1 MSHPLTKRGFYHD
14 TVSQNPKFSH
24 KDWSYNNQ
32 LKSRI
37 SCDQQK
43 LADRVICE
51 ASRVIDETKET
62 TNKFKK
68 ETDYRLEERV
78 AHIAF
83 TVEELREQ
91 KKFGEREQE
100 ILKVL
105 CHPFFLLE
113 YFMSFISTCDALLFL
128 IYRFLWLIS
137 FSGHKKSH
145 SVCHRIHKKW
155 RFGHLREVYH
165 TARESDGNRFV
176 KLPFVTASRPP
187 MRLLNQFR
195 R

>member
-1 MSHPLTKRGFYHD
+1 MSNRLTKRGFLHD
-14 TVSQNPKFSH
+14 TLGQNPKFSH

-62 TNKFKK
+62 TSKFKK
-68 ETDYRLEERV
+68 ETDYRIEERV

-91 KKFGEREQE
+91 KRFGEREQE
-100 ILKVL
+100 ILKVSSI
-105 CHPFFLLE
+105 FL
-113 YFMSFISTCDALLFL
+113 FN
-128 IYRFLWLIS
+128 IY
-137 FSGHKKSH
+137 
-145 SVCHRIHKKW
+145 
-155 RFGHLREVYH
+155 
-165 TARESDGNRFV
+165 
-176 KLPFVTASRPP
+176 
-187 MRLLNQFR
+187 
-195 R
+195 

>member
-1 MSHPLTKRGFYHD
+1 MSNQTTKRGFYHD
-14 TVSQNPKFSH
+14 TISQNPKFSH

-62 TNKFKK
+62 TSKFKK

-100 ILKVL
+100 ILKVRSFPL
-105 CHPFFLLE
+105 HFL
-113 YFMSFISTCDALLFL
+113 
-128 IYRFLWLIS
+128 
-137 FSGHKKSH
+137 
-145 SVCHRIHKKW
+145 
-155 RFGHLREVYH
+155 
-165 TARESDGNRFV
+165 
-176 KLPFVTASRPP
+176 
-187 MRLLNQFR
+187 
-195 R
+195 

>member
-1 MSHPLTKRGFYHD
+1 MSHHLVKRGHFYD
-14 TVSQNPKFSH
+14 TMGQQPKYSV

-51 ASRVIDETKET
+51 SERVIDETKET
-62 TNKFKK
+62 TSKFKK

-78 AHIAF
+78 SHIAF

-100 ILKVL
+100 ILKVGRN
-105 CHPFFLLE
+105 
-113 YFMSFISTCDALLFL
+113 FISRTRNF
-128 IYRFLWLIS
+128 
-137 FSGHKKSH
+137 
-145 SVCHRIHKKW
+145 
-155 RFGHLREVYH
+155 
-165 TARESDGNRFV
+165 N
-176 KLPFVTASRPP
+176 
-187 MRLLNQFR
+187 
-195 R
+195 

>member
-1 MSHPLTKRGFYHD
+1 MSHQLTRRGFYHD
-14 TVSQNPKFSH
+14 SSGQNPKFSH

-62 TNKFKK
+62 TSKFKK
-68 ETDYRLEERV
+68 ETDYRIEERV

-91 KKFGEREQE
+91 KRFGEREQE
-100 ILKVL
+100 ILKVSL
-105 CHPFFLLE
+105 R
-113 YFMSFISTCDALLFL
+113 SISNIL
-128 IYRFLWLIS
+128 
-137 FSGHKKSH
+137 
-145 SVCHRIHKKW
+145 
-155 RFGHLREVYH
+155 
-165 TARESDGNRFV
+165 
-176 KLPFVTASRPP
+176 
-187 MRLLNQFR
+187 
-195 R
+195 

>member
-1 MSHPLTKRGFYHD
+1 MSYQLTKRNGLYHD
-14 TVSQNPKFSH
+14 TLSQNPKFSH

-62 TNKFKK
+62 TSKFKK

-78 AHIAF
+78 SHISF

-100 ILKVL
+100 ILKV
-105 CHPFFLLE
+105 
-113 YFMSFISTCDALLFL
+113 FMSFLSSFFLHLMYRLDFFRIPKIAST
-128 IYRFLWLIS
+128 
-137 FSGHKKSH
+137 
-145 SVCHRIHKKW
+145 
-155 RFGHLREVYH
+155 
-165 TARESDGNRFV
+165 
-176 KLPFVTASRPP
+176 PPSRT
-187 MRLLNQFR
+187 
-195 R
+195 

>member
-1 MSHPLTKRGFYHD
+1 MSQQLTKRGFYHD
-14 TVSQNPKFSH
+14 SALTQNPKFSH

-62 TNKFKK
+62 TTKFKK

-100 ILKVL
+100 ILKVT
-105 CHPFFLLE
+105 F
-113 YFMSFISTCDALLFL
+113 SFHILWARCSHFNKLFDV
-128 IYRFLWLIS
+128 LIS
-137 FSGHKKSH
+137 FCGL
-145 SVCHRIHKKW
+145 
-155 RFGHLREVYH
+155 F
-165 TARESDGNRFV
+165 
-176 KLPFVTASRPP
+176 
-187 MRLLNQFR
+187 
-195 R
+195 

>member
-1 MSHPLTKRGFYHD
+1 MSHQSTKRGFYHD
-14 TVSQNPKFSH
+14 SLGQNPKFSH

-62 TNKFKK
+62 TSKFKK

-100 ILKVL
+100 ILKVFRPL
-105 CHPFFLLE
+105 ASGFSCPLSAQLL
-113 YFMSFISTCDALLFL
+113 M
-128 IYRFLWLIS
+128 YRSAFCS
-137 FSGHKKSH
+137 RTP
-145 SVCHRIHKKW
+145 RI
-155 RFGHLREVYH
+155 
-165 TARESDGNRFV
+165 
-176 KLPFVTASRPP
+176 ASAVPSSP
-187 MRLLNQFR
+187 
-195 R
+195 

>member
-1 MSHPLTKRGFYHD
+1 MSNQLTKRGFYHNSM
-14 TVSQNPKFSH
+14 TQNPKFSH
-24 KDWSYNNQ
+24 KDWSTNNQ

-62 TNKFKK
+62 TSKFKR

-91 KKFGEREQE
+91 KKFGEQEQE
-100 ILKVL
+100 ILKVVRKFHHQSDL
-105 CHPFFLLE
+105 VQFVDPF
-113 YFMSFISTCDALLFL
+113 
-128 IYRFLWLIS
+128 
-137 FSGHKKSH
+137 
-145 SVCHRIHKKW
+145 
-155 RFGHLREVYH
+155 
-165 TARESDGNRFV
+165 
-176 KLPFVTASRPP
+176 
-187 MRLLNQFR
+187 
-195 R
+195 

>member
-1 MSHPLTKRGFYHD
+1 MSHQLTSRGFYHD
-14 TVSQNPKFSH
+14 KLSQNPKFSH
-24 KDWSYNNQ
+24 KDWAYNNQ

-37 SCDQQK
+37 SCEQQK

-62 TNKFKK
+62 TTKFKK

-100 ILKVL
+100 ILKVFL
-105 CHPFFLLE
+105 PRQTFYVPDSVFFACFWCIDFCGIFLFLQDIKNRIQHAID
-113 YFMSFISTCDALLFL
+113 SIKTDAL
-128 IYRFLWLIS
+128 IICE
-137 FSGHKKSH
+137 K
-145 SVCHRIHKKW
+145 CII
-155 RFGHLREVYH
+155 LRE
-165 TARESDGNRFV
+165 NRTGIG
-176 KLPFVTASRPP
+176 L
-187 MRLLNQFR
+187 
-195 R
+195 

>member
-1 MSHPLTKRGFYHD
+1 MSYQLTKRGFYHD
-14 TVSQNPKFSH
+14 SLSQNPKFSH

-62 TNKFKK
+62 TSKFKK

-91 KKFGEREQE
+91 KKFGEQEQE
-100 ILKVL
+100 ILKV
-105 CHPFFLLE
+105 F
-113 YFMSFISTCDALLFL
+113 
-128 IYRFLWLIS
+128 
-137 FSGHKKSH
+137 
-145 SVCHRIHKKW
+145 VIHKKIYDCCVLI
-155 RFGHLREVYH
+155 RCRHIFDVLI
-165 TARESDGNRFV
+165 
-176 KLPFVTASRPP
+176 
-187 MRLLNQFR
+187 FR
-195 R
+195 VAFRIPKSEFNVPSSP

>member
-1 MSHPLTKRGFYHD
+1 MSYQQTKRGFYHD
-14 TVSQNPKFSH
+14 TISQHPKFSH

-32 LKSRI
+32 LKSRM

-62 TNKFKK
+62 TSKFKK

-83 TVEELREQ
+83 SVDELREQ
-91 KKFGEREQE
+91 KRSGEREQE

-105 CHPFFLLE
+105 RWVHHFF
-113 YFMSFISTCDALLFL
+113 SAAWRISLVLF
-128 IYRFLWLIS
+128 
-137 FSGHKKSH
+137 
-145 SVCHRIHKKW
+145 
-155 RFGHLREVYH
+155 
-165 TARESDGNRFV
+165 
-176 KLPFVTASRPP
+176 
-187 MRLLNQFR
+187 
-195 R
+195 

>member
-113 YFMSFISTCDALLFL
+113 YFMSFISTCDALLFFWFIDFCGL
-128 IYRFLWLIS
+128 FRFQDTKNRIQCAIES
-137 FSGHKKSH
+137 IKSDAL
-145 SVCHRIHKKW
+145 VICEKCII
-155 RFGHLREVYH
+155 LRE
-165 TARESDGNRFV
+165 NR
-176 KLPFVTASRPP
+176 TGIGS
-187 MRLLNQFR
+187 
-195 R
+195 

>member
-1 MSHPLTKRGFYHD
+1 MSNHLKKRGFYND
-14 TVSQNPKFSH
+14 SLSQNQKFSH

-43 LADRVICE
+43 IADRVICE

-62 TNKFKK
+62 TSKFKK

-100 ILKVL
+100 ILKV
-105 CHPFFLLE
+105 CTFHPKLIFIE
-113 YFMSFISTCDALLFL
+113 YFMSLMSSI
-128 IYRFLWLIS
+128 RFC
-137 FSGHKKSH
+137 FSR
-145 SVCHRIHKKW
+145 C
-155 RFGHLREVYH
+155 
-165 TARESDGNRFV
+165 
-176 KLPFVTASRPP
+176 
-187 MRLLNQFR
+187 
-195 R
+195 

>member
-1 MSHPLTKRGFYHD
+1 MSNQLIKRGYHD
-14 TVSQNPKFSH
+14 SLGQNPKFSH

-100 ILKVL
+100 ILKV
-105 CHPFFLLE
+105 F
-113 YFMSFISTCDALLFL
+113 
-128 IYRFLWLIS
+128 
-137 FSGHKKSH
+137 
-145 SVCHRIHKKW
+145 
-155 RFGHLREVYH
+155 
-165 TARESDGNRFV
+165 
-176 KLPFVTASRPP
+176 
-187 MRLLNQFR
+187 
-195 R
+195 

>member
-1 MSHPLTKRGFYHD
+1 MAKRGFYHD
-14 TVSQNPKFSH
+14 TISQNPKFSH

-62 TNKFKK
+62 TSKFKK

-100 ILKVL
+100 ILKVRSIPL
-105 CHPFFLLE
+105 QFLWAPWPG
-113 YFMSFISTCDALLFL
+113 FAFFL
-128 IYRFLWLIS
+128 IYRFVCFQDTKNRIQYAIES
-137 FSGHKKSH
+137 IKSDAL
-145 SVCHRIHKKW
+145 VICEKCII
-155 RFGHLREVYH
+155 LRE
-165 TARESDGNRFV
+165 NRTGIG
-176 KLPFVTASRPP
+176 L
-187 MRLLNQFR
+187 
-195 R
+195 

>member
-1 MSHPLTKRGFYHD
+1 MSYHLKNRGFYHD
-14 TVSQNPKFSH
+14 TISQTPKFSH

-62 TNKFKK
+62 TTKFKK

-100 ILKVL
+100 ILKVHL
-105 CHPFFLLE
+105 TGFCG
-113 YFMSFISTCDALLFL
+113 
-128 IYRFLWLIS
+128 IS
-137 FSGHKKSH
+137 FRFTLFFPGHKKSN
-145 SVCHRIHKKW
+145 SICYTLHKK
-155 RFGHLREVYH
+155 RRSGHMREMH
-165 TARESDGNRFV
+165 HIAGKSHRNWFV
-176 KLPFVTASRPP
+176 ELAV
-187 MRLLNQFR
+187 L
-195 R
+195 

>member
-1 MSHPLTKRGFYHD
+1 MSHQLTKRGFYHD
-14 TVSQNPKFSH
+14 TISQHPKFSH

-32 LKSRI
+32 LKSRM

-62 TNKFKK
+62 TSKFKK

-83 TVEELREQ
+83 SVDELREQ
-91 KKFGEREQE
+91 KRSGESEQE

-105 CHPFFLLE
+105 HTFT
-113 YFMSFISTCDALLFL
+113 SVL
-128 IYRFLWLIS
+128 INLIGS
-137 FSGHKKSH
+137 VLGHKKSN
-145 SVCHRIHKKW
+145 SMCHREHQNG
-155 RFGHLREVYH
+155 RTH
-165 TARESDGNRFV
+165 NRRKV
-176 KLPFVTASRPP
+176 HHIA
-187 MRLLNQFR
+187 
-195 R
+195 

>member
-1 MSHPLTKRGFYHD
+1 MSNQMTKRGFYHD
-14 TVSQNPKFSH
+14 SISQNPKFSH

-62 TNKFKK
+62 TSKFKK

-100 ILKVL
+100 ILKVRTSDYIFYEL
-105 CHPFFLLE
+105 CGLVSLQHV
-113 YFMSFISTCDALLFL
+113 SLFL
-128 IYRFLWLIS
+128 IYRFAL
-137 FSGHKKSH
+137 SGHKKSH
-145 SVCHRIHKKW
+145 SIRHRVH
-155 RFGHLREVYH
+155 
-165 TARESDGNRFV
+165 
-176 KLPFVTASRPP
+176 
-187 MRLLNQFR
+187 
-195 R
+195 

>member
-1 MSHPLTKRGFYHD
+1 MSHQSTKRGFYHD
-14 TVSQNPKFSH
+14 SLGQNPKFSH

-43 LADRVICE
+43 LADRVVCE

-62 TNKFKK
+62 TSKFKK

-100 ILKVL
+100 ILKVFRPL
-105 CHPFFLLE
+105 A
-113 YFMSFISTCDALLFL
+113 S
-128 IYRFLWLIS
+128 S
-137 FSGHKKSH
+137 FSCPLSAHLLMYRSAF
-145 SVCHRIHKKW
+145 CFRTPRI
-155 RFGHLREVYH
+155 
-165 TARESDGNRFV
+165 
-176 KLPFVTASRPP
+176 ASAVPSSP
-187 MRLLNQFR
+187 
-195 R
+195 

>member
-1 MSHPLTKRGFYHD
+1 MSHHLARRGGLYHESL
-14 TVSQNPKFSH
+14 SQNPKFSH

-43 LADRVICE
+43 LADKVICE

-62 TNKFKK
+62 TSKFKK

-100 ILKVL
+100 ILKVFHRSL
-105 CHPFFLLE
+105 FYESFLSSFHFHMTLFFWWIDFCSLFIFCRTQKTEFNVLSNRLKATLWSSVRSALYCVKIELE
-113 YFMSFISTCDALLFL
+113 SVCT
-128 IYRFLWLIS
+128 IS
-137 FSGHKKSH
+137 FFR
-145 SVCHRIHKKW
+145 C
-155 RFGHLREVYH
+155 
-165 TARESDGNRFV
+165 
-176 KLPFVTASRPP
+176 KLHQITP
-187 MRLLNQFR
+187 
-195 R
+195 